1 MSRVVFDP
9 EAKFESNVPVLIIGA
24 GAAGLVA
31 ALAAAETG
39 AEVVV
44 LERDPVPRGS
54 TALSAGLIPAAGTRW
69 QSEHKIDDSASLFA
83 GDIRRKSKGL
93 ADPAIVDLVAT
104 AAGPTL
110 EWLADLHN
118 LPFSVVTDFDYP
130 GHSARRMHGLPTRS
144 GSELIDRLRAAVEA
158 AGFPMLTNRHVTTL
172 YANYDRR
179 ILGVAAKLPDGTEEQ
194 IGCGSLILAC
204 NGYGANKSLVAK
216 HIPELAN
223 ALYFGHPGNEGDA
236 VLWGEALGAALADMS
251 GHQGHG
257 SVAHPHNILITWAT
271 MMEGGFQVNDEGR
284 RFSDETQGYS
294 EQAAVVLSQESGI
307 AFSIFD
313 TRIAAIARQFEDFR
327 NAESKAAVFT
337 AATPE
342 ALAAKIKIPEDAF
355 VATFREVDAM
365 KRAAQPDGFGRDWSG
380 SIPLKSPFHA
390 VKVTGT
396 LFHTQ
401 GGLAIDPDTRVKRA
415 DGSKIENI
423 YAAGGAARGVSGPM
437 ASGYLSGNGLL
448 TAITLGRIAGGRA
461 AARAALT
468 NERLIRIR

>member
-1 MSRVVFDP
+1 MARVIFDP
-9 EAKFESNVPVLIIGA
+9 DAGFDVQIPVLIVGA

-31 ALAAAETG
+31 SLAAAEAG

-54 TALSAGLIPAAGTRW
+54 TALSAGLIPAAATRW
-69 QSEHKIDDSASLFA
+69 QREHRIDDSASLFA
-83 GDIRRKSKGL
+83 ADIQRKAKGL
-93 ADPAIVDLVAT
+93 ADQSIVDLVVA

-110 EWLADLHN
+110 EWLADAHN
-118 LPFSVVTDFDYP
+118 LPFSVVADFDYP

-158 AGFPMLTNRHVTTL
+158 AGLPMLTNRHVTNL
-172 YANYDRR
+172 YANHDRR
-179 ILGVAAKLPDGTEEQ
+179 ILGVTANLPDGTEER

-204 NGYGANKSLVAK
+204 NGYGANKWLVAK

-236 VLWGEALGAALADMS
+236 VLWGEAMGAALADMS

-271 MMEGGFQVNDEGR
+271 MMEGGFQVNVEGE

-294 EQAAVVLSQESGI
+294 EQAAVVLAQKDGI

-313 TRIAAIARQFEDFR
+313 ARIAAIARQFEDFR
-327 NAESKAAVFT
+327 NAETQGAIST

-342 ALAAKIKIPEDAF
+342 SLAVMIKVSERALA
-355 VATFREVDAM
+355 ATFREVASMRRGSSTDE
-365 KRAAQPDGFGRDWSG
+365 FGRNWSAG
-380 SIPLKSPFHA
+380 MPLTAPFHA
-390 VKVTGT
+390 VKVTGA

-401 GGLAIDPDTRVKRA
+401 GGLAIDTDTRVKRV
-415 DGSKIENI
+415 DGAIVENL
-423 YAAGGAARGVSGPM
+423 YAVGGAARGISGPM
-437 ASGYLSGNGLL
+437 ASGYLSGNGLV
-448 TAITLGRIAGGRA
+448 TAVTLGRIAGRQA
-461 AARAALT
+461 AARYA
-468 NERLIRIR
+468 